1 MQQKYWLLR
10 RPQNACFVVL
20 FILFS
25 LLFRNDFCRI
35 IIVTTL
41 SETGGLFCDPTFFF
55 RASFSHP
62 ERCAVSSRGKR
73 PHPLSVAY
81 ATSSPGRGKSIKVRG
96 FAKGPISEGAVERKR
111 DWGSGLLIFF
121 ILPRATLQNKR
132 QNRHFFATKPAER
145 SQSIKISA
153 AGGGCNCKFRP
164 ILLYWNC
171 YFESENGGNPCIA
184 MESSACWRWC
194 CRCAA

>member
-1 MQQKYWLLR
+1 MYRNGIKRLL
-10 RPQNACFVVL
+10 AVVL
-20 FILFS
+20 S
-25 LLFRNDFCRI
+25 SE
-35 IIVTTL
+35 
-41 SETGGLFCDPTFFF
+41 SETG
-55 RASFSHP
+55 
-62 ERCAVSSRGKR
+62 
-73 PHPLSVAY
+73 
-81 ATSSPGRGKSIKVRG
+81 
-96 FAKGPISEGAVERKR
+96 
-111 DWGSGLLIFF
+111 GSGLLIFF
-121 ILPRATLQNKR
+121 ILPRAALQNKR

-171 YFESENGGNPCIA
+171 YFESENGGIPCIA

>member
-1 MQQKYWLLR
+1 MRKGTG
-10 RPQNACFVVL
+10 PAETGISC
-20 FILFS
+20 
-25 LLFRNDFCRI
+25 
-35 IIVTTL
+35 TTL
-41 SETGGLFCDPTFFF
+41 SVGRGRPKRKRWIIGDLLV
-55 RASFSHP
+55 ASLPSP
-62 ERCAVSSRGKR
+62 SRLSAC
-73 PHPLSVAY
+73 HLVPLSVAH

>member
-1 MQQKYWLLR
+1 MPR
-10 RPQNACFVVL
+10 GISPRPYTMASGAIRYPQPSSSAVRKGTGPAETGISC
-20 FILFS
+20 
-25 LLFRNDFCRI
+25 
-35 IIVTTL
+35 TTL
-41 SETGGLFCDPTFFF
+41 SVGRGRPKRKRWIIGDLLVASLPSPSRLSACHLSQSERFCQ
-55 RASFSHP
+55 
-62 ERCAVSSRGKR
+62 R
-73 PHPLSVAY
+73 PHL
-81 ATSSPGRGKSIKVRG
+81 RGGCR
-96 FAKGPISEGAVERKR
+96 AKARL
-111 DWGSGLLIFF
+111 GSGLLIFF
-121 ILPRATLQNKR
+121 ILPRTTLQNKR